1 MSYKR
6 KSNIHKVGL
15 LLDLSFFLFQLIPWV
30 IPRTINFLE
39 LVLIQICSK
48 EMKCSFLKSYPC
60 SSFHYITNAAFCPL
74 QSFTV
79 FVRILTLISR
89 LCMPVLACGIASSSS
104 STQHLI
110 SVCWWSGLHGKF
122 CDVMSGINFVF
133 HEFLT
138 TVCRK
143 TCTNYQDYQGYNY

>member
-1 MSYKR
+1 M
-6 KSNIHKVGL
+6 KSNTKEIESKIHKVGL
-15 LLDLSFFLFQLIPWV
+15 LLDSNPLSYFYIDKFLGTGIEPDFFS
-30 IPRTINFLE
+30 E
-39 LVLIQICSK
+39 
-48 EMKCSFLKSYPC
+48 EMNCSFLKSYPC

-122 CDVMSGINFVF
+122 HDVMSGINSVF

-138 TVCRK
+138 TVCWK
-143 TCTNYQDYQGYNY
+143 SCTT